1 MKMAEV
7 REESMENYQNY
18 MVMGPVRRAMGI
30 AFSQALLGIGAATLA
45 VIGLEHFAA
54 AGLLAIATIVVGAG
68 LLFEAGVFSA
78 RFSALVSQTEKAPFR
93 LRRWMAAE
101 FVAGVAG
108 ITLGILALLN
118 FAPFVLIPVAAMS
131 MGIAQILNSGLNTR
145 LNALEISSAKSE
157 ELDQEEAR
165 ETVNPYIGIG
175 GFMGFGALVL
185 GLVALAGISPLV
197 LSLVAIL
204 SIAAAHLLNGAVVF
218 RMLGAMYRRQSE

>member
-1 MKMAEV
+1 
-7 REESMENYQNY
+7 
-18 MVMGPVRRAMGI
+18 
-30 AFSQALLGIGAATLA
+30 
-45 VIGLEHFAA
+45 
-54 AGLLAIATIVVGAG
+54 
-68 LLFEAGVFSA
+68 
-78 RFSALVSQTEKAPFR
+78 
-93 LRRWMAAE
+93 MAAE

-218 RMLGAMYRRQSE
+218 RMLGAMYRRHSQ